1 MKKKK
6 NECSSTCP
14 CPMLSLLLG
23 YNPRTTSSIHDLL
36 TSFSLAKIFFKVR
49 ESRNQALCIIT
60 IFMTTEMM
68 WVISVHPLGFHIPVS
83 KSIPRT
89 GFGSIVYRRP
99 AKAYIWQRSWGSKS
113 EMKYWAGLLEESSY
127 RKEKNFGFRG
137 VCVCNVK
144 FNGAT
149 FYQDYKWLSV
159 KLYQF
164 TKKKS
169 IKNKNKLWSV
179 CVWVT

>member
-1 MKKKK
+1 MKKKKK

-99 AKAYIWQRSWGSKS
+99 AKAYIWQRSFDPAEAQSQKWSI
-113 EMKYWAGLLEESSY
+113 GLAFWKRVVIGKKRILDL
-127 RKEKNFGFRG
+127 G
-137 VCVCNVK
+137 VCVCVM
-144 FNGAT
+144 
-149 FYQDYKWLSV
+149 
-159 KLYQF
+159 
-164 TKKKS
+164 
-169 IKNKNKLWSV
+169 
-179 CVWVT
+179 